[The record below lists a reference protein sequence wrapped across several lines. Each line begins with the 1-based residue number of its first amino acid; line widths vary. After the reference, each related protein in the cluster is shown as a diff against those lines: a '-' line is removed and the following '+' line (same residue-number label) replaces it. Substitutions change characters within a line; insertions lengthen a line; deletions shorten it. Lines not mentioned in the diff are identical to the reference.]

1 MTAIL
6 YGNLRVE
13 IAGNAGAR
21 VQRLR
26 SRPAVAELLA
36 PRQPDAPPEPLI
48 LGRDR
53 EAADAF
59 ATIAAGRP
67 AGFYAVCGYGKT
79 TLLRHAGSPPAAST
93 FERTGIVSGISYR
106 IS

>member
-6 YGNLRVE
+6 YGNLRAE

-21 VQRLR
+21 IQRVRPRQAAADLLR
-26 SRPAVAELLA
+26 
-36 PRQPDAPPEPLI
+36 PRQPDPPRKPLMR
-48 LGRDR
+48 GRDR

-67 AGFYAVCGYGKT
+67 AGIYAACGYGKT
-79 TLLRHAGSPPAAST
+79 TLLR
-93 FERTGIVSGISYR
+93 
-106 IS
+106 